1 MWLWLRYAPSTKP
14 TLVMFGTTRLLSG
27 LSRRLI
33 SGDERGRAMD
43 DQDVAVTF
51 TDGTDRVKAL
61 LADSKHTAAIK
72 EIRQEMDEADR
83 EHAMTLAMIRNA
95 AEFTQEELAGAMGIR
110 QSNVSTIENRSD
122 LLLSTFAKYVHS
134 LGAELEIRVRLSNG
148 RMCEFDVDEVLGR
161 P

>member
-1 MWLWLRYAPSTKP
+1 
-14 TLVMFGTTRLLSG
+14 
-27 LSRRLI
+27 
-33 SGDERGRAMD
+33 MD